1 MTMLTVNQCMT
12 LTWGRKDRLLVLSA
26 YRLTARS
33 SSRVMWCCEPD
44 RVVVDEDECDDEE
57 QLDFCT
63 LKMPGPSSDTESR
76 AQDSS
81 NECSGMMPRETAELP
96 TFGPPVVNRAGVEW
110 DSSWAT
116 GLRWYD
122 DDDGGY
128 TTMMARDHGL
138 GNIDGLMEWWD
149 GWLVGWM
156 DTIRT
161 YTRTHFRVEYKQ
173 RNRFRPFPVE
183 EIRGK
188 KRKREQKQ
196 ID

>member
-1 MTMLTVNQCMT
+1 M
-12 LTWGRKDRLLVLSA
+12 
-26 YRLTARS
+26 
-33 SSRVMWCCEPD
+33 
-44 RVVVDEDECDDEE
+44 
-57 QLDFCT
+57 
-63 LKMPGPSSDTESR
+63 KMPGPSSDTESR

-138 GNIDGLMEWWD
+138 GNIDGLME
-149 GWLVGWM
+149 
-156 DTIRT
+156 
-161 YTRTHFRVEYKQ
+161 
-173 RNRFRPFPVE
+173 
-183 EIRGK
+183 
-188 KRKREQKQ
+188 
-196 ID
+196 